1 MIQGLNKPST
11 EEKEALDEEE
21 DDEEAETLLA
31 QMPECTR
38 PLQDAMRQAR
48 GCLLLLV
55 LKQHLKQLYGFTDA
69 FVFTYYLRH
78 YHSYGSVRPT

>member
-1 MIQGLNKPST
+1 MSKILSCRNILKQGLNKPAT
-11 EEKEALDEEE
+11 EEKTEEPLDEEE

-31 QMPECTR
+31 QMPESTR

-69 FVFTYYLRH
+69 
-78 YHSYGSVRPT
+78 

>member
-1 MIQGLNKPST
+1 MYRCIIVLNCHNGTKLKFIAQGLNKPST
-11 EEKEALDEEE
+11 EEKEQLDEEE

-31 QMPECTR
+31 QLPESTR
-38 PLQDAMRQAR
+38 PLRDAMQQAR

-69 FVFTYYLRH
+69 
-78 YHSYGSVRPT
+78 